1 MTDTSPKLKGEPT
14 AESLAS
20 GLATLGRY
28 GDSYMVH
35 AAEGETVVPGE
46 ILDANPQLRN
56 ELFGQMRAMGIQDP
70 NRYVVGNTLNSINPV
85 TGQPEFFFKKLWK
98 TIKKVFKKVAPTALG
113 IVGNIIAP
121 GFGGILGSA
130 LGTKL
135 SGGSWKDA
143 LKTGAMAWGAQGLM
157 GGIGALSKG
166 QGIQGFL
173 SGAGEGLMSPIKS
186 AGNIFSSGAQNP
198 FQQGIF
204 GKLAAGAG
212 SAAREG
218 IGLNMETIF
227 PQYDPNLGQGIATSS
242 LPGGRNLVQQ
252 ASGQQGQMVTLSN
265 GQNVMVPRS
274 WAHQQTFTDAPSVGR
289 SMGHLS
295 PEMSKEAM
303 QQSARFMNP
312 SASVPSATSQAAG
325 AAAKKPDLSFWE
337 KMQTPEVLGP
347 TTAALVPAGLTY
359 AFSEEQ
365 EEPTPEELAK
375 LTDPQRSAYQQYTA
389 MTAEQRQSDAG
400 QSLRNQWYGPLQ
412 YTREQLAAITGVTT
426 GQAGAS
432 QAQIGG
438 TPPKGIAAVAGGLQL
453 PNLMAPLSVKA
464 AGGGEISGP
473 GTGRSDSIPALL
485 SDGEFVMTAAAVR
498 NAGNGDRDRGAAKMY
513 DIMHGFEGRA

>member
-1 MTDTSPKLKGEPT
+1 MIDTSPKLKGEPT

-56 ELFGQMRAMGIQDP
+56 DLFGQMRAMGIQDP
-70 NRYVVGNTLNSINPV
+70 NRYVVGSTLNSINPI

-166 QGIQGFL
+166 QGIEGFF

-186 AGNIFSSGAQNP
+186 VGGMFGMEGMANP
-198 FQQGIF
+198 LQQGIF
-204 GKLAAGAG
+204 GQGYQG
-212 SAAREG
+212 DF
-218 IGLNMETIF
+218 F
-227 PQYDPNLGQGIATSS
+227 PQYDPEFQMPGAPTAA
-242 LPGGRNLVQQ
+242 LPGGGPAGQDGLVQQ
-252 ASGQQGQMVTLSN
+252 ASTGRLDYNNFKLRSKVTAYDAYDNPERWSTPLGDMSN
-265 GQNVMVPRS
+265 AEFNTSLEG
-274 WAHQQTFTDAPSVGR
+274 
-289 SMGHLS
+289 L
-295 PEMSKEAM
+295 
-303 QQSARFMNP
+303 
-312 SASVPSATSQAAG
+312 SQAGGSGVPGRG
-325 AAAKKPDLSFWE
+325 AIAPQAAEAVAKKPDLSFWE
-337 KMQTPEVLGP
+337 KMQTPAVLGP
-347 TTAALVPAGLTY
+347 TAAALIPAGLTY
-359 AFSEEQ
+359 AFSEEE

-375 LTDPQRSAYQQYTA
+375 LTDPQRTAYQQYTA
-389 MTAEQRQSDAG
+389 MTAEQRQSAAG

-412 YTREQLAAITGVTT
+412 YTREQLAAITGVTP

-464 AGGGEISGP
+464 AAGGEISGP

-485 SDGEFVMTAAAVR
+485 SDGEFVMTAEAVR
-498 NAGNGDRDRGAAKMY
+498 NAGNGNRDRGAARMY

>member
-1 MTDTSPKLKGEPT
+1 MIDTSPKHKGEPT

-56 ELFGQMRAMGIQDP
+56 DLFGQMRAMGIQDP
-70 NRYVVGNTLNSINPV
+70 NRYVVGNTLNSINPI

-157 GGIGALSKG
+157 GGIGSLSKG
-166 QGIQGFL
+166 QGFF

-186 AGNIFSSGAQNP
+186 VGGMFGMGPANP
-198 FQQGIF
+198 LEQGIF
-204 GKLAAGAG
+204 GKLGSEAG
-212 SAAREG
+212 REG
-218 IGLNMETIF
+218 IGLNMETFF
-227 PQYDPNLGQGIATSS
+227 PQYSPTGDPNPYFGGPDGQQADLGASQTPPRPLDAASGAKAAGINKSVRLPGTNQGIVTT
-242 LPGGRNLVQQ
+242 
-252 ASGQQGQMVTLSN
+252 ASGQELIVTMKPEPVSLMQSIK
-265 GQNVMVPRS
+265 
-274 WAHQQTFTDAPSVGR
+274 
-289 SMGHLS
+289 S
-295 PEMSKEAM
+295 P
-303 QQSARFMNP
+303 QFLGSA
-312 SASVPSATSQAAG
+312 AAG
-325 AAAKKPDLSFWE
+325 
-337 KMQTPEVLGP
+337 
-347 TTAALVPAGLTY
+347 LVPAGLTY
-359 AFSEEQ
+359 AFSDDESPSE
-365 EEPTPEELAK
+365 EELAK

-389 MTAEQRQSDAG
+389 MTAEQRQSAAG
-400 QSLRNQWYGPLQ
+400 QSLRDQWYGPLQ
-412 YTREQLAAITGVTT
+412 YTRQQLAAITGVTP

-453 PNLMAPLSVKA
+453 PNLMAPLSVKVA
-464 AGGGEISGP
+464 AGGEISGP

-485 SDGEFVMTAAAVR
+485 SDGEFVMTAEAVR
-498 NAGNGDRDRGAAKMY
+498 NAGNGDRDRGAARMY